1 MDTNFK
7 YLTEDILTDG
17 HCLSPCICKYCNGF
31 KNFDRLNFDGLARK
45 RQKCEIF
52 PIKNHTYLFFITE
65 MLHLVTYLQLFE
77 TTVKVK

>member
-31 KNFDRLNFDGLARK
+31 KIFDRLNFDGLARK

-52 PIKNHTYLFFITE
+52 PILTFFITE
-65 MLHLVTYLQLFE
+65 MLCLVTYL
-77 TTVKVK
+77 